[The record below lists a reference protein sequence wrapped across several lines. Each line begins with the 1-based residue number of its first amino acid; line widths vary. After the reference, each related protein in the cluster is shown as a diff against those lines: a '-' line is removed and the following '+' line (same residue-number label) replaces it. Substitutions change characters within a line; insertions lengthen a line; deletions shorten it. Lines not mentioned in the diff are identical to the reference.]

1 MTTDTI
7 TKWLHLDLDQF
18 IEFCER
24 LGVVFDLSD
33 NEITYTVPRGAKPE
47 LSYLINSRL
56 KDIHKVLWCRSVNQ
70 PLWYWHT
77 IHSPN
82 YQIRGRCSK

>member
-47 LSYLINSRL
+47 L
-56 KDIHKVLWCRSVNQ
+56 
-70 PLWYWHT
+70 
-77 IHSPN
+77 
-82 YQIRGRCSK
+82 